1 MAGIFRH
8 QGRAVQQVGPH
19 PQRGGQ
25 RLLPPPAR
33 YGTVVP
39 APQYL
44 RHFAA
49 FQDFGPRVMGVL
61 QQAVGKTFVVP
72 GLLLAHEAW
81 HQPRHGLDDGQGRRL
96 AAIEHGFAH
105 AHGLQRKDVQ
115 QAGIQSFVTA
125 ADQGQV
131 FFPGQLACQR
141 IIEGTPAG
149 SQQDHASRLLDGA
162 QRRGHRFALHDHAG
176 TAAVGAVVH
185 MMVTAGAEAAGI
197 VERKV
202 HDAGLAGAAQQCRLK
217 GRAEKLREK
226 ADQMK
231 AKHGRTVTQKRA

>member
-8 QGRAVQQVGPH
+8 QRRAVQQVGPY

-33 YGTVVP
+33 HGTMVP

-44 RHFAA
+44 RHFTA
-49 FQDFGPRVMGVL
+49 FQDFGPCIMGVL

-72 GLLLAHEAW
+72 GLLLAHEAG
-81 HQPRHGLDDGQGRRL
+81 HQPRHGLDDGQGRRF

-131 FFPGQLACQR
+131 FFPG
-141 IIEGTPAG
+141 
-149 SQQDHASRLLDGA
+149 
-162 QRRGHRFALHDHAG
+162 
-176 TAAVGAVVH
+176 
-185 MMVTAGAEAAGI
+185 
-197 VERKV
+197 
-202 HDAGLAGAAQQCRLK
+202 
-217 GRAEKLREK
+217 
-226 ADQMK
+226 
-231 AKHGRTVTQKRA
+231 